1 MWRQQGSIRP
11 ASPPALFQGAEYVVE
26 APLERAEAVEAVY
39 SGDFPGK
46 EALIHFYTEVGAGSF
61 PDGACIPSAEGEG
74 EEAPEYGMEVERF
87 CSLGEISGYLAEYQE
102 FGDFETYCAGYI
114 PIASDG
120 CGNDFFVS
128 TRTGEVFYLDHE
140 YGFEEGIFK
149 VAGSFAEFLYSIHP
163 LEVGVAD

>member
-61 PDGACIPSAEGEG
+61 PDGACVTSAEGEG

-87 CSLGEISGYLAEYQE
+87 FSLEEIPDYLAEYQE
-102 FGDFETYCAGYI
+102 CGDFETYCAGYI
-114 PIASDG
+114 PIAGDG
-120 CGNDFFVS
+120 FGNDFFVS

-140 YGFEEGIFK
+140 YGFEEGILR
-149 VAGSFAEFLYSIHP
+149 VAGSFAEFLSSISP
-163 LEVGVAD
+163 LEPGTAD

>member
-1 MWRQQGSIRP
+1 M
-11 ASPPALFQGAEYVVE
+11 E
-26 APLERAEAVEAVY
+26 APRASREAVEAVCL
-39 SGDFPGK
+39 GDFPGK
-46 EALIHFYTEVGAGSF
+46 EVLICFYTEVGTGSF
-61 PDGACIPSAEGEG
+61 PGGACVPSPEGEG

-87 CSLGEISGYLAEYQE
+87 FSLGELPGYLSEYQE

-149 VAGSFAEFLYSIHP
+149 VAGSFAEFLSSISP
-163 LEVGVAD
+163 LEPGAAD

>member
-11 ASPPALFQGAEYVVE
+11 ASPPALFHGAEYVVE
-26 APLERAEAVEAVY
+26 APRASREAVEALFP
-39 SGDFPGK
+39 GDFPGK

-74 EEAPEYGMEVERF
+74 EEAPEYRMEVERF
-87 CSLGEISGYLAEYQE
+87 FSLGELPGYLAEYKE

-114 PIASDG
+114 PIAGDG

-149 VAGSFAEFLYSIHP
+149 VAGSFAEFLSSISP
-163 LEVGVAD
+163 LEPGAAD

>member
-1 MWRQQGSIRP
+1 MERRAADQ
-11 ASPPALFQGAEYVVE
+11 PALFHGAEYVVE
-26 APLERAEAVEAVY
+26 VPLESAEAVEAVCL
-39 SGDFPGK
+39 GDFPGK
-46 EALIHFYTEVGAGSF
+46 EALVHFYTEVGAGSF
-61 PDGACIPSAEGEG
+61 PGGASVTSSEAERAG
-74 EEAPEYGMEVERF
+74 APEYGMEVERF
-87 CSLGEISGYLAEYQE
+87 FSLGELPGYLAEYQE

-149 VAGSFAEFLYSIHP
+149 VAGSFAEFLSSISP
-163 LEVGVAD
+163 LEPGAAD

>member
-26 APLERAEAVEAVY
+26 APLTSREAVEAVFP
-39 SGDFPGK
+39 GDFPGK

-61 PDGACIPSAEGEG
+61 PGGASVTSSEAESS
-74 EEAPEYGMEVERF
+74 EAPEYGMEVERF
-87 CSLGEISGYLAEYQE
+87 FSLEELPGYLAEYQK
-102 FGDFETYCAGYI
+102 FGDFETCCEGYI
-114 PIASDG
+114 PIAGDG
-120 CGNDFFVS
+120 YGNDFFVS

-149 VAGSFAEFLYSIHP
+149 VAGSFAEFLSSIHP
-163 LEVGVAD
+163 LEPVEAD

>member
-1 MWRQQGSIRP
+1 MVRREANQ
-11 ASPPALFQGAEYVVE
+11 PALFQGAEYVVE
-26 APLERAEAVEAVY
+26 APRASREAVEALFP
-39 SGDFPGK
+39 GDFVGK

-74 EEAPEYGMEVERF
+74 EEAPEYRMEVERF
-87 CSLGEISGYLAEYQE
+87 FSLGELPGYLAEYQE
-102 FGDFETYCAGYI
+102 FGGFETSCKGYI

-140 YGFEEGIFK
+140 YGVEEGIFK
-149 VAGSFAEFLYSIHP
+149 VAGRFAEFLSSIHP
-163 LEVGVAD
+163 LEPSAAD